1 MGPSSSIAMVT
12 GDDIAHDAFKTGDAL
27 DRPDRFV
34 ALTPVDPA
42 LLIQAVD
49 RIIEEQGVK
58 LEYIDRFG
66 RRM

>member
-1 MGPSSSIAMVT
+1 MVT
-12 GDDIAHDAFKTGDAL
+12 GDDIAPDAFKTGDAL
-27 DRPDRFV
+27 DRPDHLL

-42 LLIQAVD
+42 PLIQAVD
-49 RIIEEQGVK
+49 RIIEEQGIK